1 MLGGEIRSS
10 GRVEYADAK
19 WMSTDGAR
27 GDVCD
32 SRGVSGVD
40 GDAVVEK

>member
-1 MLGGEIRSS
+1 MLGGEIWSS
-10 GRVEYADAK
+10 GRVAYADAK
-19 WMSTDGAR
+19 RMSTDGAR

-40 GDAVVEK
+40 GDAAIEK